1 MKKSLILLEFKNIST
16 GFFVLDEITKNFN
29 VSMEIL
35 KLLCP
40 GRYMIICSGNQGE
53 IESLRKYISEIKE
66 NEKHKHITERLVS
79 GVDEYLLKKINKS
92 VKFSDSVKSLGI
104 LEFSNTVQAIETADF
119 IEDESPV
126 EVLTIKI
133 GLGMC
138 NKGVILFEGDTSSVI
153 NIVNRIEGTGL
164 KELISSEVINSPN
177 REFLKSFHF

>member
-29 VSMEIL
+29 VNMEIL

-53 IESLRKYISEIKE
+53 IESLRKYITEIKE

-79 GVDEYLLKKINKS
+79 GVDEDLMKKINKN

-119 IEDESPV
+119 IEDESPI
-126 EVLTIKI
+126 EILTIKI

-138 NKGVILFEGDTSSVI
+138 NKGVILFEGDTSSVV
-153 NIVNRIEGTGL
+153 NIVKRVESLEL
-164 KELISSEVINSPN
+164 KELISSEIINSPN
-177 REFLKSFHF
+177 EEFLKSFHF

>member
-29 VSMEIL
+29 ANMEIL

-53 IESLRKYISEIKE
+53 MESLRKHINEIRK
-66 NEKHKHITERLVS
+66 NEKHKHITDRLVS
-79 GVDEYLLKKINKS
+79 GVDEELMKKINKS
-92 VKFSDSVKSLGI
+92 IKFSDSVKSLGI

-126 EVLTIKI
+126 EILTIKI

-138 NKGVILFEGDTSSVI
+138 NKGIIIFVGDTSDVI
-153 NIVNRIEGTGL
+153 NVIDRIEKIEL

-177 REFLKSFHF
+177 KEFLKNFHF